1 MQLRLKTPCLT
12 LDFGGFVL
20 RLHHDWI
27 QRSNSVILKTPDE
40 INQTFMIRWP
50 TPNNP
55 WWDDRGPTTYDEMT
69 DDRQIMMGWPTTEMT
84 EISWWDDRRQICYL
98 GTWPTAEISWWDD
111 RKPADDGRSQSIFGE
126 MTGDLINFRKNGGD
140 DRRSQKLQF
149 SFMRKKTTS
158 YKKHFP
164 VNSGKNHFLVNS
176 RKNHSLRHGIYKICE
191 TA

>member
-27 QRSNSVILKTPDE
+27 QRSHSVILKNAWWDLPTIYDKMTDA
-40 INQTFMIRWP
+40 IQHMMRWP
-50 TPNNP
+50 TTNNI
-55 WWDDRGPTTYDEMT
+55 WWDDRRPTNYDDMT
-69 DDRQIMMGWPTTEMT
+69 DDRDFMMRWPTT
-84 EISWWDDRRQICYL
+84 EISWWDDRRQISYL

-111 RKPADDGRSQSIFGE
+111 RKPADDGRSQAIFGE
-126 MTGDLINFRKNGGD
+126 MTGDLINFRKNRGD

-158 YKKHFP
+158 YKKLKHFP
-164 VNSGKNHFLVNS
+164 VNSGKFIS
-176 RKNHSLRHGIYKICE
+176 WWIQE
-191 TA
+191 TFMS